1 MSVAPSTVGTPIPL
15 GVCPPCHQCRIGVSF
30 RIVVSVVALT
40 LCWSCGGGATDVPEE
55 TPGRPEFIGAYLDLR
70 TAALISGSTDLGN
83 EVRDSIL
90 AVYDVTDQDLLDFIE
105 THGEDVEF
113 MRDLWTEIEGR
124 VTERLEQNALDEE
137 NEGTEE
143 DAETEEIQDG
153 DAGISP

>member
-1 MSVAPSTVGTPIPL
+1 M
-15 GVCPPCHQCRIGVSF
+15 
-30 RIVVSVVALT
+30 ALT
-40 LCWSCGGGATDVPEE
+40 LCGSCGGGAPDVPEE

-70 TAALISGSTDLGN
+70 TAALSPRLIHLGD

-105 THGEDVEF
+105 THGEDIEF
-113 MRDLWTEIEGR
+113 MRDLWTEIEAR
-124 VTERLEQNALDEE
+124 VTERLEQNAPDEE
-137 NEGTEE
+137 NEGTEP